1 MTKAALIVFTKSAAR
16 EFGSDG
22 IRIVAVSPPTME
34 SQMQA
39 ALDGES
45 RRTVRAANVLGRVF
59 DVEEAA
65 RLVLFLASPYG
76 SSVTGTTVDGTGAL
90 IS

>member
-1 MTKAALIVFTKSAAR
+1 
-16 EFGSDG
+16 
-22 IRIVAVSPPTME
+22 
-34 SQMQA
+34 MQA